1 MRFLPLLA
9 LALLIP
15 AAQAQVSQGQLELS
29 GSAALFSADGTTV
42 FQLAPSVGYFFTPA
56 IEGGVELNYTS
67 VEGGGNDGQIT
78 PFLAYHFL
86 RRGGRA
92 LPFVQAQIG
101 TSFTDDTNVVFGGAA
116 GVKYFF
122 LPGGAL
128 RGQVFVLTDGD
139 ATNAGVSGGVS
150 IFL

>member
-9 LALLIP
+9 LLAFAP
-15 AAQAQVSQGQLELS
+15 VASAQVSQGQLELS
-29 GSAALFSADGTTV
+29 GSAALFSSDGTTV
-42 FQLAPSVGYFFTPA
+42 LQLAPSLGYFFTNA
-56 IEGGVELNYTS
+56 FEGGVELQYTS
-67 VEGGGNDGQIT
+67 VEGSGSDGQIT

-86 RRGGRA
+86 RGGRA

-101 TSFTDDTNVVFGGAA
+101 TSFTGDANIVFGGAG

-139 ATNAGVSGGVS
+139 VTNAGVSGGVS

>member
-9 LALLIP
+9 LALLVP
-15 AAQAQVSQGQLELS
+15 AASAQVSQGQLELS
-29 GSAALFSADGTTV
+29 GSAALFTSGGTTIL
-42 FQLAPSVGYFFTPA
+42 QLAPSVGYFFSPA
-56 IEGGVELNYTS
+56 VEGGVELQYTS
-67 VEGGGNDGQIT
+67 VEGNGSDGQIT
-78 PFLAYHFL
+78 PFLAYHFV
-86 RRGGRA
+86 RRGSRA

-101 TSFTDDTNVVFGGAA
+101 TSFTGDTNVVFGGAG

-139 ATNAGVSGGVS
+139 TTNAGVSGGVS